1 MTTPDYATLEAH
13 IRAKLETL
21 LPGLELEPVKG
32 NDTAD
37 LQTRIPPAITFSFAT
52 TGRVSRLQRAGI
64 LAIHFY
70 APQPDDVLALAYT
83 SELDIEDALSA
94 SEGTKYT
101 ITACQFDTRLPLI
114 DEDTREF
121 INVECTYNIGY
132 TIRRA

>member
-13 IRAKLETL
+13 IATELATL
-21 LPGLELEPVKG
+21 LPTLELEPAG
-32 NDTAD
+32 DTID
-37 LQTRIPPAITFSFAT
+37 LQQRGATTFSFAT

-70 APQPDDVLALAYT
+70 AVAPAVVLGIAYST
-83 SELDIEDALSA
+83 ELGIEDALSG
-94 SEGTKYT
+94 SEGERYT

-121 INVECTYNIGY
+121 INVECTYVISY